1 MNTQGDPA
9 VRVTPTDYEDRR
21 GTWLDAH
28 PLARKGK
35 RWFVAFVEALLKAG
49 SLFAIWLAIAAAFH
63 LWPFGESP
71 DVRIDI
77 VSSQVNP
84 AGYDDASDEYICL
97 INKSGGDVNLLG
109 WDLRDA
115 EGSVNVLPDV
125 TLASENRLRVHPGEG
140 KNTAGDIYGEGQ
152 AAVWNNQGDTVTLLD
167 SDGNLID
174 SQTYGARS
182 SESIASRCGSP

>member
-1 MNTQGDPA
+1 MIT
-9 VRVTPTDYEDRR
+9 

-35 RWFVAFVEALLKAG
+35 RWFVAFVEAVLKVG

-71 DVRIDI
+71 DLRIDI
-77 VSSQVNP
+77 VSSQVNS
-84 AGYDDASDEYICL
+84 AGYDNASDEYICL

-125 TLASENRLRVHPGEG
+125 TLASEHSLRVHPGEG

-152 AAVWNNQGDTVTLLD
+152 AAVWNNQGDTVSLLD

-174 SQTYGARS
+174 SQTYGVRS